1 MDLLSHF
8 TDPILRA
15 PTIGCILMCLATSL
29 AGVVLLFQRRLLV
42 SETISHAAYPGAIGG
57 IFLLSFLGP
66 DYEWFSFIAVLI
78 GALFSSWL
86 GLQAIRWLEKKWK
99 IHSDAAL
106 CFVLATFFG
115 TGVLLAS
122 GLQQIQPMWSQ
133 QGHILLFGQ
142 AATLTDEHIVMYG
155 LMSISCFMFILLA
168 FRPLQAILF
177 DRAFARSVG
186 IRTRFVERIFFWLLL
201 ISIVAGIRS
210 VGVILISGMLIAP
223 AVAARQF
230 SNHLQ
235 TVFGLA
241 ALFGAVSGW
250 MGCVFAA
257 QLSLP
262 TGPMIVLVGAFFALV
277 GLLGSSKRGILFRL
291 FRQATFRLRCMEEN
305 VLKGLWKKP
314 MDRQELKRHY
324 PSMLFLVL
332 FRLAQHG
339 WIMRVKDGCF
349 VLTDDGRIKANAIV
363 RLHRLWEL
371 YLTEQMGRDP
381 KYVHAS
387 AEEMEHVLTP
397 EIEERLTQLL
407 SDPQKDPHEQPI
419 PASTVRLG
427 EGRPNS

>member
-1 MDLLSHF
+1 MGMDLFSHF

-15 PTIGCILMCLATSL
+15 PTIGCILMCVATSL
-29 AGVVLLFQRRLLV
+29 AGVVLLFQKKLLI

-57 IFLLSFLGP
+57 IFLLSILGP
-66 DYEWFSFIAVLI
+66 EYEWFSFLAVLV

-86 GLQAIRWLEKKWK
+86 GLQAIRWLERKWK
-99 IHSDAAL
+99 IPSDAAL
-106 CFVLATFFG
+106 CFVLAAFFG

-122 GLQQIQPMWSQ
+122 GLQQVQPMWAQ

-155 LMSISCFMFILLA
+155 LLSISCFSFILLA

-177 DRAFARSVG
+177 DRMFAQSVG
-186 IRTRFVERIFFWLLL
+186 IQARCVERIFFWLLL
-201 ISIVAGIRS
+201 ISIVTGIRS

-241 ALFGAVSGW
+241 ALFGALSGW
-250 MGCVFAA
+250 IGGVLAA

-262 TGPMIVLVGAFFALV
+262 TGPMIVLVGAFFALM
-277 GLLGSSKRGILFRL
+277 GLLGSPKRGILFRL

-314 MDRQELKRHY
+314 MGRAALKRQY
-324 PSMLFLVL
+324 PSLLSLVL
-332 FRLAQHG
+332 FRLVRHG
-339 WIMRVKDGCF
+339 WIVKTENAFFG
-349 VLTDDGRIKANAIV
+349 LTDDGRIKANAIV

-397 EIEERLTQLL
+397 EIEERLTKLL
-407 SDPQKDPHEQPI
+407 SDPQRDPHEQPI
-419 PASTVRLG
+419 PARLG
-427 EGRPNS
+427 EGKSFP